1 MLALAQWRDTRCG
14 QCGGDLEETTSPEN
28 DGSPGHGA
36 YVAMEPLR
44 CHRCAAL
51 ARSEHA
57 YREDSAPHSLM
68 HRVRYQPPRFA
79 L

>member
-1 MLALAQWRDTRCG
+1 MVALAHWRDSRCG
-14 QCGGDLEETTSPEN
+14 GCGGDLEETTSIEN

-36 YVAMEPLR
+36 YLPMEPLR

-51 ARSEHA
+51 ARSEKTYH
-57 YREDSAPHSLM
+57 EDAAPHSLM
-68 HRVRYQPPRFA
+68 HRVHYQPPRLA